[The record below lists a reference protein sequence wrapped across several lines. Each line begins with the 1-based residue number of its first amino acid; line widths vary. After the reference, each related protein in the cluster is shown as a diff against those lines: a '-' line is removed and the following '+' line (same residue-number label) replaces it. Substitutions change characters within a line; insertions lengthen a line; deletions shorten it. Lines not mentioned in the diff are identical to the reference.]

1 MAKAVSPAPVPAA
14 HAPAPLASTQKQ
26 LHTHIEQDLH
36 ELRERMAAVIAATND
51 AAMMI
56 IGTVESTFDTMG
68 PSLSPALQERLFSV
82 LSACAFQDITGQ
94 HLARMA
100 ELLNDVQ
107 ACAFQK
113 ISDETSLQA
122 ALATKNGDD
131 ERRAARLI
139 SGPALWD
146 HGLGQSAVDALIVDP
161 AVDI

>member
-1 MAKAVSPAPVPAA
+1 M
-14 HAPAPLASTQKQ
+14 
-26 LHTHIEQDLH
+26 H

-94 HLARMA
+94 HLSRMA

-113 ISDETSLQA
+113 ISNEANLQT
-122 ALATKNGDD
+122 ALADKKTAD
-131 ERRAARLI
+131 ERRAARLT

-146 HGLGQSAVDALIVDP
+146 QWPWANRC
-161 AVDI
+161 